1 MLSRAFRNRF
11 VELHFDDIPPDELVT
26 ILYKRCQ
33 LPESYAKKLV
43 AVMRELQVCACL
55 CVVYVC
61 AWVGACV
68 GACMCPCVA

>member
-1 MLSRAFRNRF
+1 VLSRAFRNRF

-43 AVMRELQVCACL
+43 AVMRELQVCACVCL
-55 CVVYVC
+55 CELYVV
-61 AWVGACV
+61 
-68 GACMCPCVA
+68 